1 MLTDLAV
8 ENLGVI
14 ETASLTLEHGCSA
27 LTGETGAGKT
37 LIVSALGLLA
47 GGRGDPGAVRPGAPE
62 ARVEGR
68 FVLRHGDPVAEALV
82 QSGIIDEN
90 ASSDLAGGGI
100 EVVVSRSVSVT
111 ASASKARI
119 NGRLVTVGL
128 LGELGRGLLDVVGQH
143 EHQRLFTSSFQ
154 RACLDSYSGA
164 DTLALAREV
173 AEAARLISLHK
184 RSLETL
190 RAAEQERLREL
201 DVLRYEIAEIQ
212 AAQLSAGER
221 NRLLAETARLGSS
234 EAIAAAVT
242 EAVEA
247 LSSEGGAEVQ
257 LVRASD
263 ALERVSAMDP
273 ALAALHE
280 RATSASRE
288 VADIAL
294 ELRSGALEPDPDALE
309 RAHDRLSLINRL
321 LRKYGRDEGEVLR
334 YLETSQE
341 RADHLARTPETE
353 ADMQKRLD
361 LATTEAEAKAQLLSK
376 LRRAAAPRLQQA
388 TEHVLTELA
397 LPEAKIE
404 VRLQQCELYEGGS
417 ETVELLI
424 DLNGTG
430 ELRPLKRVVSGGEL
444 SRIALALH
452 LVANNN
458 SSSAA
463 TMVFDEVDAGVGGEA
478 ARSLGRCLARLA
490 RSSGSQVLLVTHLP
504 QVAAF
509 ADNHYRVSKV
519 SGGRRAAATVVRIDG
534 DSRVSEL
541 SRMLAGLPE
550 SGRAQEHARELLEL
564 AMDGA

>member
-14 ETASLTLEHGCSA
+14 ETASLTLEPGCSA

-37 LIVSALGLLA
+37 LLVNALSLLA
-47 GGRGDPGAVRPGAPE
+47 GGRGDPGAVRPGARE

-68 FVLRHGDPVAEALV
+68 FVLAHGDPVAEVLV
-82 QSGIIDEN
+82 RNGIIDPDG
-90 ASSDLAGGGI
+90 STDPVGDDI

-111 ASASKARI
+111 ASASKTRI

-143 EHQRLFTSSFQ
+143 EHQRLFTPTFQ
-154 RACLDSYSGA
+154 RACLDAYSGA
-164 DTLALAREV
+164 DALALAREV
-173 AEAARLISLHK
+173 AEAARLISLHG

-212 AAQLSAGER
+212 AAQLHAGER
-221 NRLLAETARLGSS
+221 DRLVAETARLGSS

-242 EAVEA
+242 GAVEA

-257 LVRASD
+257 LVRATD
-263 ALERVSAMDP
+263 ALERVSGVDAG
-273 ALAALHE
+273 LAALHE

-294 ELRSGALEPDPDALE
+294 ELRSAEIEPDPNALE
-309 RAHDRLSLINRL
+309 RGHDRLSLINRL
-321 LRKYGRDEGEVLR
+321 LRKYGRDEEEVLR
-334 YLETSQE
+334 YLEASQE
-341 RADHLARTPETE
+341 RAAQLSRTPETE
-353 ADMQKRLD
+353 ADIQHQLD
-361 LATTEAEAKAQLLSK
+361 LVTTEAEAKAKRLSK
-376 LRRAAAPRLQQA
+376 LRRGAAPRLQRA
-388 TEHVLTELA
+388 TEQVLAELA
-397 LPEAKIE
+397 LPEARIE
-404 VRLQQCELYEGGS
+404 VRLLQCALYEGGS
-417 ETVELLI
+417 ERVELLI

-430 ELRPLKRVVSGGEL
+430 ESRPLKRVVSGGEL

-452 LVANNN
+452 LVTNN
-458 SSSAA
+458 SSAA

-509 ADNHYRVSKV
+509 ADNHYSVSKV
-519 SGGRRAAATVVRIDG
+519 PGGGPAVATVVRIDG

-541 SRMLAGLPE
+541 SRMLAGLPQ

-564 AMDGA
+564 AVDGA